1 LRRAVVA
8 CLVLL
13 PVLASADGEVRLP
26 PIFRTVMA
34 NGMRL
39 VVAEN
44 RELPL
49 VAMTVFVGAG
59 TAQDPPDRLGVAQ
72 LTADALLRGAGEWNA
87 PGLARAI
94 EDLGGTIEAAAGY
107 DATILSAD
115 FLAEDVD
122 AGIALL
128 RAVLREPRLERGEIR
143 RARDELVGQLVA
155 DLEDPSTVANQCLAA
170 LLYGAHPYGRAPKG
184 LPATVEDIGAGDVRR
199 FYGQWYRPN
208 NITLTLVGDVR
219 ADQAIERLR
228 SAFNDWPASP
238 GGVPVRSA
246 PPQPLHARRVLL
258 VDKPDASQSQ
268 IRLAGIAMRRADPDL
283 LPAQVA
289 NTMLGGGFSSI
300 LIDEL
305 RVKRS
310 LTYGAFSAY
319 AARLTGGDFR
329 VSTST
334 KTETTLQTL
343 DLTLGILDHFRV
355 DVPPAG
361 PLAKAKAFMS
371 GQFARQVETAGAL
384 GQRLAEIEFFG
395 LPQDELTTYRRRV
408 DAVTIEGAHRVLE
421 EHQPP
426 TDAMAIVVVGKAA
439 VLRAPLEAKFG
450 PVRVVTPEGCGHL
463 EPSR

>member
-1 LRRAVVA
+1 
-8 CLVLL
+8 
-13 PVLASADGEVRLP
+13 
-26 PIFRTVMA
+26 M
-34 NGMRL
+34 
-39 VVAEN
+39 
-44 RELPL
+44 
-49 VAMTVFVGAG
+49 
-59 TAQDPPDRLGVAQ
+59 
-72 LTADALLRGAGEWNA
+72 
-87 PGLARAI
+87 
-94 EDLGGTIEAAAGY
+94 
-107 DATILSAD
+107 SAD

-155 DLEDPSTVANQCLAA
+155 DLEDPSTVATQCLGAW
-170 LLYGAHPYGRAPKG
+170 LYGAHPYGRPPKG
-184 LPATVEDIGAGDVRR
+184 LPATVEDLGAGDVRR

-208 NITLTLVGDVR
+208 NMTITLVGDVR

-228 SAFNDWPASP
+228 AAFNDWPASP

-246 PPQPLHARRVLL
+246 PPEPLRERRVLL

-268 IRLAGIAMRRADPDL
+268 IRLGGIAMRRADPDL

-289 NTMLGGGFSSI
+289 NTALGGGFSSI

-329 VSTST
+329 VMTST
-334 KTETTLQTL
+334 KTETTLQAL
-343 DLTLGILDHFRV
+343 DLTLGILGRFRA
-355 DVPPAG
+355 DVPAAA
-361 PLAKAKAFMS
+361 PLAKAKAFVR

-384 GQRLAEIEFFG
+384 GQRLGEIEFFG

-408 DAVTIEGAHRVLE
+408 DAVTIAGAHRVLE
-421 EHQPP
+421 QHQPA
-426 TDAMAIVVVGKAA
+426 TDAMAIVVLGKAA
-439 VLRAPLEAKFG
+439 VLRAPLEARFG

-463 EPSR
+463 QSSP